1 MAVLTALRA
10 ALVAVLLAL
19 AAAPV
24 LAQQSGSTPP
34 PGGATARQMPVAMA
48 VVDVQ
53 QLLQKSSAAKSIQQQ
68 FEAEREKLQ
77 GEMRQQQ
84 EQVRTG
90 QQALATARTSL
101 AADAYEQRRKEFE
114 KQVQDMTTKT
124 DSRRQALDKA
134 VNDAVNLL
142 RDHMLAVVG
151 QVAAERGVGIV
162 LPSHAI
168 VHLSDKSIDITDT
181 VLQRLDVRLPQV
193 TVQIPK

>member
-1 MAVLTALRA
+1 MAVLPALRTALA
-10 ALVAVLLAL
+10 AALLAL
-19 AAAPV
+19 AAAPG
-24 LAQQSGSTPP
+24 LAQQSGGTQQ
-34 PGGATARQMPVAMA
+34 GGAAAKQSPASIA

-84 EQVRTG
+84 EQVRSG

-101 AADAYEQRRKEFE
+101 APDAYEQRRKEFE
-114 KQVQDMTTKT
+114 KQVQDMTAKT
-124 DSRRQALDKA
+124 DTRRQALDKA

-151 QVAAERGVGIV
+151 QVATERGVGIV

-168 VHLSDKSIDITDT
+168 VHLADKSLDITAL

>member
-1 MAVLTALRA
+1 MAVLPALRT
-10 ALVAVLLAL
+10 ALVAALLAL
-19 AAAPV
+19 AAAPGF
-24 LAQQSGSTPP
+24 AQQ
-34 PGGATARQMPVAMA
+34 PGGAQQGSTTAKQSPASIA

-77 GEMRQQQ
+77 SEMRQQQ

-101 AADAYEQRRKEFE
+101 APDAYEQRRKEFE

-124 DSRRQALDKA
+124 DTRRQALDKA

-151 QVAAERGVGIV
+151 QVATERGVGIV

-168 VHLSDKSIDITDT
+168 VHLSDKSLDITAM

-193 TVQIPK
+193 AVQIPK

>member
-1 MAVLTALRA
+1 MAFHTALRA
-10 ALVAVLLAL
+10 ALVAALLAL
-19 AAAPV
+19 ATAPAV
-24 LAQQSGSTPP
+24 AQQAGAPQSGS
-34 PGGATARQMPVAMA
+34 AVSRQMPAAMA

-84 EQVRTG
+84 EQVRSG
-90 QQALATARTSL
+90 QQALAAARTSL
-101 AADAYEQRRKEFE
+101 AADAYDQRRKEFE
-114 KQVQDMTTKT
+114 KQVQDMTAKT

-134 VNDAVNLL
+134 VNDSVNVL
-142 RDHMLAVVG
+142 RDNMLAVVG

-168 VHLSDKSIDITDT
+168 VHLADRSLDITET

>member
-1 MAVLTALRA
+1 MGSLTALRA
-10 ALVAVLLAL
+10 ALVAALLAL
-19 AAAPV
+19 AAAPFS
-24 LAQQSGSTPP
+24 AQQAAAQQPS
-34 PGGATARQMPVAMA
+34 GGATQKQMPVAIA

-101 AADAYEQRRKEFE
+101 APDAYEQRRKEFE

-142 RDHMLAVVG
+142 RDNMLAVVG
-151 QVAAERGVGIV
+151 QVATERGVGVV

-168 VHLSDKSIDITDT
+168 VHLSDKSLDITDT